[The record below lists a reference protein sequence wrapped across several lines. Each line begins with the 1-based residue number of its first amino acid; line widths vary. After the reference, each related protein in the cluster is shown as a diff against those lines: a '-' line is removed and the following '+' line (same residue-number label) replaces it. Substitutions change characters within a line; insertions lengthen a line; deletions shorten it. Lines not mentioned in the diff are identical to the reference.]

1 MNGIKKSET
10 IIDAALILFD
20 PACVNLIL
28 LELEKELRQ
37 ILKVQGFPKGSEK
50 IDFLMRMLRIGTSA
64 PEMAAEN
71 STSEPNLDRSII
83 SRLLKRFKKIFQILP
98 KNFRQNSNLDKTSI
112 INQMALEEERTLDN
126 LIKKISDGP
135 VDDGLDENQNYSI
148 STDVWVEQMG
158 IHGRF
163 AGQIFRVLLRACEN
177 FQVVLP
183 LLGRHCRDML
193 SDQSKFKFLKILHQ
207 LTNLVFLFEIAQ
219 HLLKTKKNLN
229 EDVFQKI
236 FLKFFVSGK
245 QPREIA
251 AKFAGKVIGS
261 NFTT

>member
-83 SRLLKRFKKIFQILP
+83 SRLLKRFKKSSKSFQ
-98 KNFRQNSNLDKTSI
+98 
-112 INQMALEEERTLDN
+112 
-126 LIKKISDGP
+126 KISDKIRT
-135 VDDGLDENQNYSI
+135 SI
-148 STDVWVEQMG
+148 RLQLSTKW
-158 IHGRF
+158 
-163 AGQIFRVLLRACEN
+163 L
-177 FQVVLP
+177 
-183 LLGRHCRDML
+183 
-193 SDQSKFKFLKILHQ
+193 
-207 LTNLVFLFEIAQ
+207 
-219 HLLKTKKNLN
+219 
-229 EDVFQKI
+229 
-236 FLKFFVSGK
+236 
-245 QPREIA
+245 
-251 AKFAGKVIGS
+251 
-261 NFTT
+261 

>member
-1 MNGIKKSET
+1 MCFSTCLQIFSTALNGIKKSET

-20 PACVNLIL
+20 PSCVNLIL

-83 SRLLKRFKKIFQILP
+83 SRLLKRFKILFFQP
-98 KNFRQNSNLDKTSI
+98 NFQNSNLEKTSI

-126 LIKKISDGP
+126 LIKKISEGP
-135 VDDGLDENQNYSI
+135 VDDALDENQNYSI

-193 SDQSKFKFLKILHQ
+193 SDQS
-207 LTNLVFLFEIAQ
+207 N
-219 HLLKTKKNLN
+219 
-229 EDVFQKI
+229 
-236 FLKFFVSGK
+236 LKFS
-245 QPREIA
+245 Q
-251 AKFAGKVIGS
+251 KFI
-261 NFTT
+261 